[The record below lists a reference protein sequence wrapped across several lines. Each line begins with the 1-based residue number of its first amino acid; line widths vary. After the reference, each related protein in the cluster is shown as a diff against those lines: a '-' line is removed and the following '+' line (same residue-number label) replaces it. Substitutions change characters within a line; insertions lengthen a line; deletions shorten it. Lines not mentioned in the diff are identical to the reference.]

1 MAKCG
6 EEETLDAGKRFLARV
21 SALFRSLPVI
31 FQQKRQFSTVFS
43 GAVRKYR
50 FIDSLNESL
59 TRRSITCSSRM
70 NNERNVIIKH
80 LTITESYNIF

>member
-1 MAKCG
+1 MAKRG

-21 SALFRSLPVI
+21 SLPVI

-43 GAVRKYR
+43 GAVHKYR

-70 NNERNVIIKH
+70 NNERNVMIKYLAII
-80 LTITESYNIF
+80 ESYNIS